1 MCRLNNLIVPSES
14 VLLWLL
20 TLKACTSLLLPP
32 SHFGTNL
39 SWTIKLHIWN
49 ALMHSQAYLD
59 YAIAHSLPIT
69 VPGYDR
75 YDCCCM
81 CVQGEG
87 GACSNCGV
95 ICTVTQVTA
104 KGALCNSCY
113 QHWRYVSYL
122 VLDREEGFCDDFLL
136 VSISGWFIWSVL
148 SELYESCKIF
158 DQVAKDSAW
167 CNRSSWMKF
176 WK

>member
-1 MCRLNNLIVPSES
+1 MRIPAAPLVSFRHKPFLNHQVT
-14 VLLWLL
+14 W
-20 TLKACTSLLLPP
+20 C
-32 SHFGTNL
+32 
-39 SWTIKLHIWN
+39 
-49 ALMHSQAYLD
+49 ALMHSQAYLE

-113 QHWRYVSYL
+113 QHWRYVFYL
-122 VLDREEGFCDDFLL
+122 ILDREEGFCDDFLL
-136 VSISGWFIWSVL
+136 VSISGWLFEVSRWF
-148 SELYESCKIF
+148 CKGWGIVF
-158 DQVAKDSAW
+158 FFNKL
-167 CNRSSWMKF
+167 
-176 WK
+176 